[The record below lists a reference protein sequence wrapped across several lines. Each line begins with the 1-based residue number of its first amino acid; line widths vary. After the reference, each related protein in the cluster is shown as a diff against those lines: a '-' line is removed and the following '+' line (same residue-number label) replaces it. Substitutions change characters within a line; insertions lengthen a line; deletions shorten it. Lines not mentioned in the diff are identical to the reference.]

1 MNCQHMREYARMDFV
16 LATNCCV
23 CASVSQFTVDERR
36 RATAAAQ
43 IVSCHNTEHVRVE
56 CVCVFFFF
64 PPNGTN
70 IYVIRAKVSVDMW
83 NQLRR
88 LSVSLPGDCLFS
100 VVQMCSVSEW
110 WMFLMYTQTHTHTHT
125 RTHTPGLSTSRA
137 FLRRKSARQQQVSLS
152 SCGRIVCVRVNQHSF
167 YLHDAMRCVGV
178 FFVFV
183 CLCANAQSNVHKV
196 HGGVSDS
203 D

>member
-125 RTHTPGLSTSRA
+125 RTHTRAEHITRISTQEKRPTTASKPIIMRQDCMCA
-137 FLRRKSARQQQVSLS
+137 CESAQFLFTWCDALRW
-152 SCGRIVCVRVNQHSF
+152 CFFCVH
-167 YLHDAMRCVGV
+167 L
-178 FFVFV
+178 FV
-183 CLCANAQSNVHKV
+183 CECAK
-196 HGGVSDS
+196 
-203 D
+203 